1 MQNNNLFFIAGG
13 DGTTSLIAVSSFQF
27 QHWRRIAVY
36 ELIKTP
42 YKWLKKSPKER
53 STKKFTSTMVALS
66 DEMQFQKC
74 MVPIK
79 IQCDDCGQRYAFD
92 VEPVNGRMPSAIACP
107 TCGADGTTA
116 ANESIAR
123 LLPPI
128 APGSPIRMISPA
140 NPGPIQTTPMAP
152 AAPPLPPASPPPIA
166 PIRAAPQVQ
175 SAPPAPAIQLSSRPA
190 APTTAPKVD
199 PRLGMVDRTQAEHEA
214 RAKAMWGDSQDQ
226 ITGYLLLQGFSHA
239 EAVEL
244 ATQLFKERA
253 SAVRA
258 NGIRKFFIGFGLV
271 WVPVI
276 AFIIFRIIG
285 FMPLKLMGACI
296 LAGVY
301 GAYLALNGILMA
313 VAPKSE
319 KGDVADQ

>member
-1 MQNNNLFFIAGG
+1 
-13 DGTTSLIAVSSFQF
+13 
-27 QHWRRIAVY
+27 
-36 ELIKTP
+36 
-42 YKWLKKSPKER
+42 
-53 STKKFTSTMVALS
+53 
-66 DEMQFQKC
+66 

-79 IQCDDCGQRYAFD
+79 IQCDCGQRYAFD
-92 VEPVNGRMPSAIACP
+92 VEPVDGRMPSAIVCP

-140 NPGPIQTTPMAP
+140 NPGPIQTTPMTP
-152 AAPPLPPASPPPIA
+152 ATVPVEPVSPPPIV
-166 PIRAAPQVQ
+166 PIRAAT
-175 SAPPAPAIQLSSRPA
+175 PAQPASRIHVSTRPA
-190 APTTAPKVD
+190 QSNAPRVD
-199 PRLGMVDRTQAEHEA
+199 PRLGLVDRTQAEHEA

-239 EAVEL
+239 EATEIS
-244 ATQLFKERA
+244 TKLFKERA

-258 NGIRKFFIGFGLV
+258 NGIRKLIIGFGMM
-271 WVPVI
+271 WVPAI
-276 AFIIFRIIG
+276 AFVIFRCIG
-285 FMPLKLMGACI
+285 YMPLKLMGAAV
-296 LAGVY
+296 LVGVY
-301 GAYLALNGILMA
+301 GVYLEIMGLLMA

>member
-1 MQNNNLFFIAGG
+1 
-13 DGTTSLIAVSSFQF
+13 
-27 QHWRRIAVY
+27 
-36 ELIKTP
+36 LIKTP
-42 YKWLKKSPKER
+42 DKWLKKSQKER
-53 STKKFTSTMVALS
+53 STINFFGTKVGLS
-66 DEMQFQKC
+66 DEVQFQKC

-92 VEPVNGRMPSAIACP
+92 VDPVNGRMPSAIACP

-152 AAPPLPPASPPPIA
+152 AAPSIQGHSPPPIA
-166 PIRAAPQVQ
+166 PIRAAPQAQPATV
-175 SAPPAPAIQLSSRPA
+175 APAIQLSSRPA

-199 PRLGMVDRTQAEHEA
+199 PRLGLVDRTQAEHEA

-226 ITGYLLLQGFSHA
+226 VTGYLLLQGFSHP
-239 EAVEL
+239 EAMEF
-244 ATQLFKERA
+244 ATKLFKERTA
-253 SAVRA
+253 AVRA
-258 NGIRKFFIGFGLV
+258 NGIRKFFTGFGLM

-276 AFIIFRIIG
+276 AFIVFRSIG
-285 FMPLKLMGACI
+285 YMPLKLMGACI
-296 LAGVY
+296 LVGVY
-301 GAYLALNGILMA
+301 GAYLGLNGILMA

>member
-1 MQNNNLFFIAGG
+1 
-13 DGTTSLIAVSSFQF
+13 
-27 QHWRRIAVY
+27 
-36 ELIKTP
+36 
-42 YKWLKKSPKER
+42 
-53 STKKFTSTMVALS
+53 
-66 DEMQFQKC
+66 

-140 NPGPIQTTPMAP
+140 NPGPIQTTPMVP
-152 AAPPLPPASPPPIA
+152 ATPSVQAHSPPPIA
-166 PIRAAPQVQ
+166 PIRVATPVQSTTRATAAP
-175 SAPPAPAIQLSSRPA
+175 AMQLSSRPA
-190 APTTAPKVD
+190 APTTASRVD
-199 PRLGMVDRTQAEHEA
+199 PRLGLVDRNQAEHEA

-226 ITGYLLLQGFSHA
+226 ITGYLLLQGFSHP
-239 EAVEL
+239 EAMEL
-244 ATQLFKERA
+244 ATKLFKERT

-258 NGIRKFFIGFGLV
+258 NGIRKFFIGFGLI

-276 AFIIFRIIG
+276 AFIIFRSIG

-296 LAGVY
+296 LVGVY

-319 KGDVADQ
+319 RGDVADQ